1 MYNNDFKR
9 KFYVRA
15 LDPNVN
21 YWVVRAGEDA
31 AFLPHFYENQL
42 VAIGHLDSLE
52 FLGSELESSSSLL
65 AVLARYKTHLKEKKN
80 SRSSISNK
88 SGQVYRFVKEMK
100 VGDVIVSLDEKY
112 ILTGVIT
119 SEAYK
124 DSSQKNLRDNSG
136 AIIGN
141 ALTYSLR
148 RDVSWGNRV
157 SRASAPA
164 AVRSSLR
171 ANQAVFSVSE
181 HWQTLNHWLSVIFTK
196 DETIYFSSRIM
207 QNDKISNFDV
217 SQFSHILNLFEAVSA
232 KISETGFSDN
242 HDIEK
247 FVQDVYKECLRNRDF
262 HLKTQQS
269 FMSPGDYWGSLSGEK
284 IKNVIFVMAFCAL
297 FNSEAVFADGMESAI
312 ADMHRDDVDQI
323 VNHIKDSYG
332 FDYIKE
338 GLKVNLPK
346 PHKLSVSED
355 TGDTDDNML
364 DFPTDE
370 PSDTGEI

>member
-1 MYNNDFKR
+1 MYNDDFKR
-9 KFYVRA
+9 KFHVKV
-15 LDPNVN
+15 LNPSVN

-31 AFLPHFYENQL
+31 AFLPHFYENEL
-42 VAIGHLDSLE
+42 VAIGHLDSME
-52 FLGSELESSSSLL
+52 FLDSELRSSASFL
-65 AVLARYKTHLKEKKN
+65 AVHARYKAYLKEKRN
-80 SRSSISNK
+80 SKASIGNK
-88 SGQVYRFVKEMK
+88 SGQVYRFVQEMK
-100 VGDVIVSLDEKY
+100 VGDIIVSLDEKH
-112 ILTGVIT
+112 ILTGIIT

-124 DSSQKNLRDNSG
+124 DSSQKNLRDKTG

-157 SRASAPA
+157 SRSSAPA

-171 ANQAVFSVSE
+171 ANQAVFKVTE

-207 QNDKISNFDV
+207 QKDKISNFDV

-232 KISETGFSDN
+232 KISESGYTDV

-247 FVQDVYKECLRNRDF
+247 FVNDVYRECSRNRDF

-269 FMSPGDYWGSLSGEK
+269 FMSPGDYWGSLSGDK
-284 IKNVIFVMAFCAL
+284 VKNVIFVMAFCAL
-297 FNSEAVFADGMESAI
+297 FNSEAVFADGMEKDI
-312 ADMHRDDVDQI
+312 ADHHRDDVNEI
-323 VNHIKDSYG
+323 VNHIKESYG

-355 TGDTDDNML
+355 TGNAEDNML

-370 PSDTGEI
+370 ASDTGEI